1 MSPPVLSVQVLFVA
15 AEARECEPFVRH
27 WTEISDPRLPVRWAR
42 LGVWKGRKCVAV
54 ANGAGVER
62 ARAATAAVP
71 QAMTVCSIGFCGAV
85 ESSLAIGDVFVA
97 SEVRNGSGRWP
108 ALRPRGPAAAEGP
121 LQTVHHIVSGTR
133 EKQQIR
139 ATGCLVVEMEAA
151 AVARASEEEG
161 AAFYCVRSVS
171 DLAGED
177 FLNDLNGCLRQDGS
191 FDAARLV
198 RGALASPRRMAE
210 LIRLA
215 RRTSYAAK
223 KLGDYLARC
232 EF

>member
-1 MSPPVLSVQVLFVA
+1 MTVQVLFVA
-15 AEARECEPFVRH
+15 AEARECEPFIRH
-27 WTEISDPRLPVRWAR
+27 WTEVSDPVLPVRWAR
-42 LGVWKGRKCVAV
+42 RGVWKGRECVAV
-54 ANGAGVER
+54 ANGAGAER
-62 ARAATAAVP
+62 ALAATAAVP

-85 ESSLAIGDVFVA
+85 ERSLAVGDVFVA
-97 SEVRNGSGRWP
+97 TEVRNGFRRWP

-121 LQTVHHIVSGTR
+121 LQSVHHIVGSGR
-133 EKQQIR
+133 EKKQIR

-161 AAFYCVRSVS
+161 AAFYCVRIVS

-177 FLNDLNGCLRQDGS
+177 FLNDLNACLKSDGS
-191 FDAARLV
+191 FDTARLV
-198 RGALASPRRMAE
+198 RGALASPRKMVE

-215 RRTSYAAK
+215 LRASYAAK